1 MEDNNRGTRAQYP
14 FYCSTPVQL
23 RFIDIDMLGHLNN
36 NSYFQIYDLG
46 RYDYLVKLRGG
57 DGKEMPQPQAMIVNL
72 NCSFVAE
79 THFNERIEVYTQIER
94 LGDKSFTMVQQVVN
108 VDTGELKSECESVLV
123 YFDLET
129 GQPAHIPDDWRRD
142 VAEAEHRPDLNP

>member
-1 MEDNNRGTRAQYP
+1 MEENNRGTRAQYP

-57 DGKEMPQPQAMIVNL
+57 DGKEAPQPQAVLVNL
-72 NCSFVAE
+72 NCSFIAE
-79 THFNERIEVYTQIER
+79 THFNERIEVFTQIESI
-94 LGDKSFTMVQQVVN
+94 GNKSFTMVKTNRNGFEAFQNYLQHCHYLTGLVVP
-108 VDTGELKSECESVLV
+108 LKPQFTVLV
-123 YFDLET
+123 F
-129 GQPAHIPDDWRRD
+129 I
-142 VAEAEHRPDLNP
+142 